1 MKNGVLTNVYFYYTR
16 IKEPTNKYNSADKEF
31 KVDVVLDA
39 ASYKAFTKELP
50 KKNFKLVEN
59 DEFREKYRAEPPF
72 PEQPIQY
79 VTKFNR
85 DEVKKDGTP
94 IAEEHKPKV
103 YLEDQSGEVYDV
115 TNRFDVGNGS
125 MGDLFYFVIEHSEYG
140 NHPKLSNIK
149 VKKLV
154 QYEAGGGTNLAA
166 KAKVLTDDV
175 DLSGVIDSSN
185 VSADGAETASSTPK
199 AAPKAST
206 PASKAPPTSVV
217 DDDIPF

>member
-1 MKNGVLTNVYFYYTR
+1 MKNGVLSNVYFYYTR
-16 IKEPTNKYNSADKEF
+16 IKEPTNKYNSSDKEF
-31 KVDVVLDA
+31 KVDVVVDA
-39 ASYKAFTKELP
+39 ATYKRFTKELP
-50 KKNFKLVEN
+50 KKSFKLIEN
-59 DEFREKYRAEPPF
+59 DEFAEKYRAEPPF
-72 PEQPIQY
+72 PEQAIQY

-103 YLEDQSGEVYDV
+103 YLEDQSGEVYDI
-115 TNRFDVGNGS
+115 TTRYDVGNGS

-154 QYEAGGGTNLAA
+154 KYEAGGGTNLAA

-175 DLSGVIDSSN
+175 DLSAVIDDSN
-185 VSADGAETASSTPK
+185 VEGSEPTKPTPSASP
-199 AAPKAST
+199 AAKSK
-206 PASKAPPTSVV
+206 PAPTSVV